1 MATSAQPDP
10 APAVLVMRGDRVES
24 RHRVSYAL
32 ADASGALACGHGD
45 LADPVYPRSAI
56 KPIQALAMVK
66 SGAAEAFSVTDR
78 EIAIACGSHSG
89 EPLHVETIRAWL
101 ARLGLDES
109 ALACGAHPPFDP
121 DEAERLRRARTQ
133 VSAVHNNCSGKH
145 AGMLTL
151 ARHLGAELAGYVGAG
166 HPVQQRIAATL
177 GEIAGVVLGAPA
189 IDGCGVPT
197 WAMPLANLAAALA
210 RLGEPAGLP
219 DARAGACRRITAA
232 MIAHPQMVA
241 GTARPCTQI
250 MQAVPGVIVKS
261 GAEGVHVASLPA
273 HRLGLALKVEDGAA
287 RAAPVALIGLL
298 DALGVLDDAS
308 RSALSHL
315 ARPRLH
321 NHAGRTVGEIRLAE
335 GWPPLS
341 PGLGHVLHRCRDRA
355 KSGAGQESRTA
366 GGPPQD
372 GRGDR

>member
-1 MATSAQPDP
+1 MVTARSPDP

-24 RHRVSYAL
+24 RHRVSYAI
-32 ADASGALACGHGD
+32 ADASGTLVCGHGD
-45 LADPVYPRSAI
+45 LAGPVYPRSAI
-56 KPIQALAMVK
+56 KPIQALAMVE

-89 EPLHVETIRAWL
+89 EPLHVETVRAWL
-101 ARLGLDES
+101 ARLGLDEG

-121 DEAERLRRARTQ
+121 DAPARLHRAGAQ

-145 AGMLTL
+145 TGMLTL
-151 ARHLGAELAGYVGAG
+151 ARHLGAELADYVGAG

-177 GEIAGVVLGAPA
+177 GEIAGVGLGAPA
-189 IDGCGVPT
+189 TDGCGVPT
-197 WAMPLANLAAALA
+197 WPMPLANLAAALA
-210 RLGEPAGLP
+210 RLGDPSGLAS
-219 DARAGACRRITAA
+219 ARAAACRRITAA

-250 MQAVPGVIVKS
+250 MQAVPGLVVKA
-261 GAEGVHVASLPA
+261 GAEGVHVASLPS

-298 DALGVLDDAS
+298 DALGILDDAS

-315 ARPRLH
+315 ARPRLR
-321 NHAGRTVGEIRLAE
+321 NHAGRTVGAIRLAE

-341 PGLGHVLHRCRDRA
+341 QGLDHVLHRGQERA
-355 KSGAGQESRTA
+355 KSEAGQESRTA
-366 GGPPQD
+366 GGPPRD
-372 GRGDR
+372 GRGER